1 MSGPVRTSI
10 RLAVADML
18 HEWRMSL
25 CLVLAVAAIAVPL
38 LLFFGLKQ
46 GTVETLRRRL
56 LDNPATLE
64 LQPVTERL
72 LDEKWF
78 DLRRRDPLVG
88 FVVPHTRKLSAQAD
102 VAPAGGGAVKR
113 LDLHPTLPGDMLLA
127 RYGIERVPDDGC
139 VLSHTAAEQLGAASG
154 KKLTFTVTREQGRAK
169 ATHDFEVIGVLPVEA
184 GSLPSAYIPLAQL
197 EAVEDYKDGK
207 AVPAFGWPGQDP
219 VAHAVARGVFLALE
233 EPLNAVLRAV
243 LQTNTGF
250 ARLQEAA
257 TLPDLP
263 ALPEGRI
270 VYRMQSMGRGAG
282 KDNILALKE
291 KLRGLNAFYIPV
303 FSDLEFH
310 VSDVGVLR
318 PRPAGGG
325 ESSVLLEAME
335 KLAPVEEW
343 TDMMLRLPPR
353 ILLTPDSLPE
363 GEREIV
369 CLLPGHEERSV
380 RFSAILSP
388 HPAVPEGTVLAPQ
401 ALLGQLSL
409 LEERSLSDG
418 KADGGRPAFLLGR
431 RGYSSFRMY
440 AANMESV
447 APLAKSL
454 ESEGMRVGTKA
465 ERIEEIKRL
474 DTGLSLLFWIIAAT
488 SSVGGASCLLSSI
501 YADVERKR
509 KNFAVLRLLGM
520 HGPCLGLFPLV
531 SSLAL
536 TLCGI
541 LAGLGIF
548 HLMAAVI
555 DTVFREHL
563 QTGEHFCTLTLA
575 DQGIA
580 LLMAAALAAAAGCA
594 AAVRLM
600 SIDPAESLR
609 DE

>member
-1 MSGPVRTSI
+1 MSGPARSSV

-46 GTVETLRRRL
+46 GTVETLRQRL
-56 LDNPATLE
+56 LDNPSTLE

-78 DLRRRDPLVG
+78 ALWRQDPRVG

-102 VAPAGGGAVKR
+102 VAPVGGGTAKR
-113 LDLHPTLPGDMLLA
+113 LDLHPTLPGDMLLV
-127 RYGIERVPDDGC
+127 RYGIKQVPDDGC
-139 VLSHTAAEQLGAASG
+139 VLSYTAAEQLGAEPG
-154 KKLTFTVTREQGRAK
+154 KKLTFTVTREQGRSK
-169 ATHDFEVIGVLPVEA
+169 VTHDFEVVGVLPVEA

-197 EAVEDYKDGK
+197 EAIEDYKDGK
-207 AVPAFGWPGQDP
+207 AVSAFGWPGQDP
-219 VAHAVARGVFLALE
+219 VAHAVARGVILALE
-233 EPLNAVLRAV
+233 EPPDAMLRAV

-250 ARLQEAA
+250 ARLQEV
-257 TLPDLP
+257 TPSPDLP
-263 ALPEGRI
+263 ALPEGRA

-282 KDNILALKE
+282 KDNILALQE
-291 KLRGLNAFYIPV
+291 KLRGLNAFYVPV
-303 FSDLEFH
+303 FSDMEFH
-310 VSDVGVLR
+310 VSGIGVLKAQ
-318 PRPAGGG
+318 PAGGG
-325 ESSVLLEAME
+325 ESSALLEAME
-335 KLAPVEEW
+335 KLAPLAEW
-343 TDMMLRLPPR
+343 IDMTLRLPPR
-353 ILLTPDSLPE
+353 VLLTPASLPE

-380 RFSAILSP
+380 SFHAILSP
-388 HPAVPEGTVLAPQ
+388 HPAVPEGMVLAPQ

-409 LEERSLSDG
+409 LEERSLNDG
-418 KADGGRPAFLLGR
+418 KADEGRPAFLLGR

-440 AANMESV
+440 ASNMESV

-454 ESEGMRVGTKA
+454 EKEGMRISTKA

-474 DTGLSLLFWIIAAT
+474 DVGLSLLFWIIAAT
-488 SSVGGASCLLSSI
+488 SSVGGASCLLSNI
-501 YADVERKR
+501 YANVERKR
-509 KNFAVLRLLGM
+509 KDFAVLRLLGM

-541 LAGLGIF
+541 LVGLGVF

-555 DTVFREHL
+555 ETVFREHL
-563 QTGEHFCTLTLA
+563 QSGEHFCALTLA
-575 DQGIA
+575 DQGVAFLIA
-580 LLMAAALAAAAGCA
+580 AGLAAAAGCA
-594 AAVRLM
+594 AAVRLT